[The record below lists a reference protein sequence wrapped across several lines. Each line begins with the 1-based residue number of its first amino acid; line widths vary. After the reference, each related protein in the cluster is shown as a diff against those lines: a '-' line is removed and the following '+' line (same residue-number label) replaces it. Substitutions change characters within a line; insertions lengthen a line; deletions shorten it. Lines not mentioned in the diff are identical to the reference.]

1 MGESSWPRDWTHI
14 SCLEGGLFIAKPT
27 GKPEELQY
35 DAAILL
41 MGKYLK
47 EKHHYV
53 QKISVFPYSL
63 QQYLQ

>member
-1 MGESSWPRDWTHI
+1 MGESPWPRVWTHI
-14 SCLEGGLFIAKPT
+14 SGLEGGFFTAKPT

-47 EKHHYV
+47 EKHHYL

>member
-1 MGESSWPRDWTHI
+1 MGESSLPREWAHI
-14 SCLEGGLFIAKPT
+14 SCLEGGFFTPEPT

-47 EKHHYV
+47 EKHHYL

-63 QQYLQ
+63 QHYLQ